1 MSHGLPYRS
10 VFPGTPCQR
19 SLSTEHAWIIMLS
32 QSGQVNKQERP
43 WRRGTDW
50 AAGRVLREGGKPSS
64 PEAHGAGADGGGG
77 RGRKGIQY
85 IK

>member
-19 SLSTEHAWIIMLS
+19 SLSTEHAWIFTLS

-43 WRRGTDW
+43 WRKGIDW
-50 AAGRVLREGGKPSS
+50 AAGQVLREKEGSHPVLRSMGWGRGP
-64 PEAHGAGADGGGG
+64 GG
-77 RGRKGIQY
+77 REGIQY